1 MIPVSTRTETKLARE
16 AAIIEAFGEDLG
28 YFEESTSEMEAEFA
42 MNWVMGGG
50 RSCDISAARR
60 QHCPTTEPSWVTVT
74 RRACNKSFR
83 RSCWERAQAAAS
95 VPTIEE
101 LF

>member
-28 YFEESTSEMEAEFA
+28 YFEESTSEMEAESA

-74 RRACNKSFR
+74 RKACHKAYR
-83 RSCWERAQAAAS
+83 RSNWLRAQAVAAN
-95 VPTIEE
+95 PIEE
-101 LF
+101 EF